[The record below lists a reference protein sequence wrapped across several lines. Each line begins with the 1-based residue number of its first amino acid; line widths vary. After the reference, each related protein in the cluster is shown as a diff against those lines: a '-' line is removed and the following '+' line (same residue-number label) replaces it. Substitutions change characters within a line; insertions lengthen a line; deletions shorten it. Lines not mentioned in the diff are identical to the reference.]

1 VNSDIRTK
9 WLIYTVLIGVLP
21 ILLRLLLTTWG
32 VKISLFSI
40 SDFVAFGF
48 VLHISILNEI
58 EHVIGQRQW
67 KTFQNGISIAAIF
80 IYGSFS
86 CVLMLHESGFKEI
99 DLDGIKVSAYIAAFV
114 SLLTSLSVFFRPN
127 RVRG

>member
-1 VNSDIRTK
+1 
-9 WLIYTVLIGVLP
+9 
-21 ILLRLLLTTWG
+21 